1 MSESEEPKFNYKYPL
16 KKFFKLHARH
26 GSDPV
31 EYRCIY
37 DGQIFDSQSA
47 RRHVYFAHSDILEKL
62 LKEGIA
68 VKVLRTGDDG
78 IDHPGYH
85 KVGRGP
91 RPHIK
96 RVTTKSM
103 IVQNREQLLKW
114 IGREDCTNS
123 GGSK

>member
-1 MSESEEPKFNYKYPL
+1 
-16 KKFFKLHARH
+16 
-26 GSDPV
+26 
-31 EYRCIY
+31 
-37 DGQIFDSQSA
+37 
-47 RRHVYFAHSDILEKL
+47 
-62 LKEGIA
+62 
-68 VKVLRTGDDG
+68 VLRTGDDG

-114 IGREDCTNS
+114 IGRDELIES
-123 GGSK
+123 EGSK